1 MLIPRFTFNENGFYK
16 TVQRR
21 GAAILKKV
29 VNVLNISIITI
40 ITIITIV
47 ITITIIATIITIVI
61 KVGTG
66 PTLASKLTMD
76 FLAWAFIASLVVL
89 AAQPSVMVMIM
100 MIMIDDA
107 LDAY

>member
-29 VNVLNISIITI
+29 VIVLNIFI

-47 ITITIIATIITIVI
+47 VTIVI

>member
-29 VNVLNISIITI
+29 VIVLNIFI

-47 ITITIIATIITIVI
+47 VTIITIVI

-76 FLAWAFIASLVVL
+76 FLAWAFIVSLVVL
-89 AAQPSVMVMIM
+89 AVQPSVMVMIM
-100 MIMIDDA
+100 VIMIDDA
-107 LDAY
+107 LEAYIDAYCAY

>member
-1 MLIPRFTFNENGFYK
+1 MIPRFTFNENGFYK

-29 VNVLNISIITI
+29 VIVLNIFI

-47 ITITIIATIITIVI
+47 VTIITIVI

-89 AAQPSVMVMIM
+89 AVQPSVMVMIM

>member
-29 VNVLNISIITI
+29 VIVLNIF
-40 ITIITIV
+40 IITIV
-47 ITITIIATIITIVI
+47 VTIIATIITIVI

-89 AAQPSVMVMIM
+89 AVQPSVMVMIM

>member
-29 VNVLNISIITI
+29 VIVLNIFI

-47 ITITIIATIITIVI
+47 VTIITIVI

>member
-1 MLIPRFTFNENGFYK
+1 MIPRFTFNENGFYK

-29 VNVLNISIITI
+29 VIVLNIFIISIITI
-40 ITIITIV
+40 V
-47 ITITIIATIITIVI
+47 ATIITIVI

-76 FLAWAFIASLVVL
+76 FLAWAFIASLVFL

-100 MIMIDDA
+100 VIMIDDA
-107 LDAY
+107 LEAYIDAYCAY

>member
-1 MLIPRFTFNENGFYK
+1 MIPRFTFNENGFYK

-29 VNVLNISIITI
+29 VIVLNIFIISIITI
-40 ITIITIV
+40 V
-47 ITITIIATIITIVI
+47 ATIITIVI

-89 AAQPSVMVMIM
+89 AAQPSVMVMVM

-107 LDAY
+107 LDAYCAY

>member
-29 VNVLNISIITI
+29 VITLNISIITI
-40 ITIITIV
+40 ITIV
-47 ITITIIATIITIVI
+47 VTIITIVI

-89 AAQPSVMVMIM
+89 AVQPSVMVMIM

>member
-29 VNVLNISIITI
+29 VIPINIFIISIITI
-40 ITIITIV
+40 V
-47 ITITIIATIITIVI
+47 ATIITIVI

>member
-1 MLIPRFTFNENGFYK
+1 MLSTIKIFSYYLHKITTATTTIP
-16 TVQRR
+16 
-21 GAAILKKV
+21 
-29 VNVLNISIITI
+29 IITI
-40 ITIITIV
+40 TTIITIV
-47 ITITIIATIITIVI
+47 VTITIIATIITIVI

-89 AAQPSVMVMIM
+89 AVQPSVMVMIM
-100 MIMIDDA
+100 MIMIDGV

>member
-29 VNVLNISIITI
+29 VIVLNIFIITI
-40 ITIITIV
+40 
-47 ITITIIATIITIVI
+47 ITIIATIITIVI

-107 LDAY
+107 LNAY

>member
-1 MLIPRFTFNENGFYK
+1 MIPRFTFNENGFYK

-29 VNVLNISIITI
+29 VIVLNIFI

-47 ITITIIATIITIVI
+47 VTIVI

-89 AAQPSVMVMIM
+89 AAQPSVMVMVM

>member
-1 MLIPRFTFNENGFYK
+1 MIPRFTFNENGFYK

-29 VNVLNISIITI
+29 VIVLNIFIISIITI
-40 ITIITIV
+40 V
-47 ITITIIATIITIVI
+47 ATIITIVI

-89 AAQPSVMVMIM
+89 AAQPSVMVMVM

>member
-1 MLIPRFTFNENGFYK
+1 MKHLSGVQATQSLLRTEVTFTSIILI
-16 TVQRR
+16 V
-21 GAAILKKV
+21 
-29 VNVLNISIITI
+29 ITI
-40 ITIITIV
+40 IAIIV
-47 ITITIIATIITIVI
+47 ITIIATIITIVI

-66 PTLASKLTMD
+66 PTLSSKLTMD